1 MIKNSYAAP
10 TTPTLR
16 GMAQV
21 VTEATRAREAGNAFF
36 KSSEYAKANERYGA
50 AIALLESA
58 KAEPADAIAEAAMH
72 DTMTKCRLNSAA
84 CLLKLQGYTA
94 ASAQASAVINA
105 EPGNAKAHF
114 RLGQALAALGDL
126 PNAQA
131 SLTEAIKLDPSVRE
145 PRDALAALKA
155 RIKANPRLE
164 QVLQDLS
171 LVEERALRAL
181 NTADVKRAR
190 GSLELML
197 KDARVNREAHWEVRA
212 LLGLALLCQDE
223 GEPSAAQDYMDAA
236 RRKLTVEEDRRAEL
250 YCLQVRTHALAP
262 ECTSMH
268 PIVPDCI

>member
-1 MIKNSYAAP
+1 
-10 TTPTLR
+10 
-16 GMAQV
+16 MAQV
-21 VTEATRAREAGNAFF
+21 VADATRAREAGNAFF
-36 KSSEYAKANERYGA
+36 KSSEYAKANELYGA

-262 ECTSMH
+262 ECE
-268 PIVPDCI
+268 DACIGT